1 MKPHGI
7 SSGIR
12 WFKETPDKRYRAIN
26 EWFAIRKMTG
36 VGKTT
41 YKPWMLAAIDQA
53 GYNKIR
59 NEHIDDVAAELLR
72 TGLTEIDRST
82 FETACQH
89 CGIAPDNFTQEDLN
103 RLEHIMN
110 AD

>member
-1 MKPHGI
+1 
-7 SSGIR
+7 
-12 WFKETPDKRYRAIN
+12 
-26 EWFAIRKMTG
+26 MTG

-59 NEHIDDVAAELLR
+59 IEHINAVAAELLR
-72 TGLTEIDRST
+72 TGLTEIGRST
-82 FETACQH
+82 FEAACRR
-89 CGIAPDNFTQEDLN
+89 CGIAPGNFTQEDLN